1 MADLFYFGNDMQDLL
16 LACMT
21 RHRSEFT
28 VLAPLVKPEYMW
40 GMNAMRVAGA
50 IQDFHAEEGMWP
62 SLTAIDGFLQE
73 KFGRDK
79 ADIYAEVHEY
89 IEKIAKLETTDWKWV
104 KKVTTKFCRERA
116 HIVAIK
122 AAADMI
128 KQDKVPEGGFAKMF
142 DEAHAVGRDLSD
154 LGISF
159 TGDVEHIV
167 LQATDKTW
175 GIRTGYLWL
184 DRIWRNGWGPGW
196 LVVPLAPPKSYK
208 STFCTNLA
216 LSIAKKGTNAEM
228 CPIFYYAC
236 EISAE
241 LTALRGYSIVSGQ
254 ALDSMYD
261 DPAKFIN
268 ATQKGI
274 GQWFGNDTGKYG
286 QILLKSY
293 PAKSA
298 TIQDIRSHA
307 LAAIEAFGIRPRVIV
322 IDHAETIKVGKHNKD
337 SSDHRAQ
344 ADIYTEARALGQEL
358 QCVVIMPD
366 RCNKETV
373 QQPTPN
379 MTSFQGS
386 FEKAGVVDVA
396 IGLCQTDIERAQNAM
411 RYFVF
416 MNRHGRQYDY
426 FAGKVAADRFLMSI
440 DDELD
445 YVQAVQDAEEAA
457 KERKR
462 GGRGNVRGERG
473 RRVAALPNDLE
484 EKDR

>member
-1 MADLFYFGNDMQDLL
+1 MADQFYFGNEMQDLL

-21 RHRSEFT
+21 RHRSEFA
-28 VLAPLVKPEYMW
+28 VVAHIVKPEYMW
-40 GMNAMRVAGA
+40 GMNAMRVTAA
-50 IQDFHAEEGMWP
+50 IQDYHEKEGIWP
-62 SLTAIDGFLQE
+62 GLTAVDGFLQE
-73 KFGRDK
+73 EYGRDK

-89 IEKIAKLETTDWKWV
+89 IEKIAKIETTDWKWV
-104 KKVTTKFCRERA
+104 KKVTIKFCRERA

-122 AAADMI
+122 AAAEMI
-128 KQDKVPEGGFAKMF
+128 KQDETPEGGFAKMF
-142 DEAHAVGRDLSD
+142 DEAHAVGRDLSE

-159 TGDVEHIV
+159 TGDVEHLV
-167 LQATDKTW
+167 TQATDKTW
-175 GIRTGYLWL
+175 GIKTGYTYL

-208 STFCTNLA
+208 STFCVNLA
-216 LSIAKKGTNAEM
+216 LSMAKKGTNEEM

-241 LTALRGYSIVSGQ
+241 LTALRGYAVISGEK
-254 ALDSMYD
+254 LDSMYD
-261 DPAKFIN
+261 SPAKFIN
-268 ATQKGI
+268 ATKKGI
-274 GQWFGNDTGKYG
+274 GRWFGNDTGKYG
-286 QILLKSY
+286 QILLKGY

-298 TIQDIRSHA
+298 TIQDIRAHA
-307 LAAIEAFGIRPRVIV
+307 MAAIEAFGIRPRVIF
-322 IDHAETIKVGKHNKD
+322 IDHAETVRTSKRNKD

-358 QCVVIMPD
+358 QCVVVMPD

-386 FEKAGVVDVA
+386 FEKAGVLDVA
-396 IGLCQTDIERAQNAM
+396 IGLCQTDIERAQNVM

-426 FAGKVAADRFLMSI
+426 FVGKVTAERFLMTI

-445 YVQAVQDAEEAA
+445 YVAATQAAEEAA
-457 KERKR
+457 AENKRRKA
-462 GGRGNVRGERG
+462 GGGGNRPG
-473 RRVAALPNDLE
+473 RMLHMPAELE
-484 EKDR
+484 ETVR